1 MRTDQANEIATI
13 THEMRTP
20 LTAIRASLALLMER
34 ENEHVNEISQD
45 LLELCSRNADR
56 LLALVDDLL
65 ELGRAE
71 SLPMNRPEP
80 VKVVDVVETVVRDL
94 APFAIEQ
101 RAELEFSAASCACVD
116 AETEGIRRIATNLI
130 SNAIKFSPNGT
141 VDVSVVNVADRIVMT
156 VRDTGIGISRDRL
169 ASLFDRYTSIERCA
183 SHSGTG
189 LGLSITKALV
199 ERFGGSIRV
208 QSAVDRGTTFT
219 VTLPR
224 SRTSRIVHTVDRR
237 AA

>member
-1 MRTDQANEIATI
+1 MRIDQANEIATI

-20 LTAIRASLALLMER
+20 LTAIRASLALLMDR
-34 ENEHVNEISQD
+34 ENENVNEISQD
-45 LLELCSRNADR
+45 LLALCSRNADR
-56 LLALVDDLL
+56 LLTLVNDLL

-71 SLPMNRPEP
+71 SLPMSRPEP
-80 VKVVDVVETVVRDL
+80 VNVADVVESVVRDL
-94 APFAIEQ
+94 APFAVEQ
-101 RAELEFSAASCACVD
+101 RARVEFSAVSCACVD

-130 SNAIKFSPNGT
+130 SNAIKFAPNGT
-141 VDVSVVNVADRIVMT
+141 VVVSVANVADRLVMI
-156 VRDTGIGISRDRL
+156 VRDTGIGIPRDRL
-169 ASLFDRYTSIERCA
+169 STLFDRYTSIERCT

-199 ERFGGSIRV
+199 ERFGGTIRV
-208 QSAVDRGTTFT
+208 QSVEHSGTTFT

-224 SRTSRIVHTVDRR
+224 SRTFRIEQTVDRR